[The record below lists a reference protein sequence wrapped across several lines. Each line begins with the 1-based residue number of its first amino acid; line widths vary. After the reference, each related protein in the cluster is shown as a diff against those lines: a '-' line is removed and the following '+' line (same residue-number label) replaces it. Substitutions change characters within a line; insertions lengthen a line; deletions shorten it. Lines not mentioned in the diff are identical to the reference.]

1 MFRPQR
7 KDLADYARCSKTE
20 GTFPVMRQATKL
32 IYLVLRVNITKKWE
46 KPPITWKLTASQ
58 ICDQIREKIFR
69 SRRRLKTMKKWR
81 VVSNDLNNPGGLFTT
96 GPARAD
102 RLGGRSRRLQLTSF
116 RTTLLIVRSNARNHD
131 PHTKKLILPFRTLG
145 SQIRLC
151 PPIIDDS
158 CSSSSLLED
167 DRTSQSL
174 PLGPQMHS
182 AQTFSSQQFSQR
194 IVKFQHCF
202 ILHFDSAE
210 ACKQKLL
217 AMRR

>member
-46 KPPITWKLTASQ
+46 KPPITWKLAASQ

-116 RTTLLIVRSNARNHD
+116 RTTLLIVRKQCQKSRPTH
-131 PHTKKLILPFRTLG
+131 KKADT
-145 SQIRLC
+145 
-151 PPIIDDS
+151 
-158 CSSSSLLED
+158 
-167 DRTSQSL
+167 
-174 PLGPQMHS
+174 
-182 AQTFSSQQFSQR
+182 TF
-194 IVKFQHCF
+194 
-202 ILHFDSAE
+202 
-210 ACKQKLL
+210 
-217 AMRR
+217 